1 MKYNQN
7 ASKRG
12 TNSPKS
18 KRNKRPIV
26 ELRLDF
32 DVRINKYPKV
42 KIEIGNM
49 RASEIFKDNPI
60 I

>member
-12 TNSPKS
+12 TISPNN

-26 ELRLDF
+26 ELLCDF

-42 KIEIGNM
+42 KIEIGKM
-49 RASEIFKDNPI
+49 RKSEIFKDNPI